1 MLGDCRIPN
10 CAVSYV
16 FAENIKE
23 KIEEVKRAML
33 AEFELER
40 THHQKL
46 VKDYA
51 RLQQRFENLQG
62 DMQV

>member
-1 MLGDCRIPN
+1 MFLI
-10 CAVSYV
+10 
-16 FAENIKE
+16 AENIKE
-23 KIEEVKRAML
+23 RIEEVKRSML
-33 AEFELER
+33 AEFESER

-62 DMQV
+62 DMQVGSHPNI